1 MLNTLIVGA
10 SGYAGAE
17 LVTYVNRHPDMTI
30 TALTVS
36 AQSNDAGKLIS
47 DLHPQ
52 LKGIVDL
59 PLQPMS
65 DISEFSAGVDVVF
78 LATAH
83 EVSHDLA
90 PQFLQAGCVV
100 FDLSGAFRVND
111 GTFYEK
117 YYGFTHQHPELLE
130 QAVYGLAEWNAD
142 KLKEANLIA
151 VPGCYPTAAQLSLKP
166 LIDAG
171 LLDLSQWPVINATS
185 GVSGAGRKAAISNSF
200 CEVSLQPYGVFTH
213 RHQPEIATHLGT
225 EVIFTPHLGNFPRG
239 ILETITCRL
248 KAGVTHAQVAQALQQ
263 AYGDKPLVR
272 LYDKGVPAL
281 KNVVGLPFCDIGFAV
296 QGEHLIVVA
305 TEDNLLKGAAAQAM
319 QCANIRFGFAQ
330 TQSLIDGDLINV
342 LLSFGLVF
350 PSLLLLTTNIFTTN
364 GANLYSTSLNLAN
377 SFKLN
382 RNIMLAVLIAISALA
397 TMTQPYKI
405 DSLFVFLSTLGII
418 VPPLCGIIL
427 ADFYLVHRGKYIDYN
442 KATFKKWNLVPW
454 ITWAIALIC
463 VKFIPFGL
471 ASLNGIVIG
480 ALLYALI
487 TYIVKPN
494 VVSESKG

>member
-17 LVTYVNRHPDMTI
+17 LATYVNRHPHMNI

-52 LKGIVDL
+52 LKGVLDL

-65 DISEFSAGVDVVF
+65 DIREFTDGVDVVF

-90 PQFLQAGCVV
+90 PQFLDAGCVV

-111 GTFYEK
+111 AAFYDK
-117 YYGFTHQHPELLE
+117 FYGFTHQHPELLA
-130 QAVYGLAEWNAD
+130 QAVYGLAEWNRDA
-142 KLKEANLIA
+142 LKEATLVA

-171 LLDLSQWPVINATS
+171 LLDLNQWPVINATS

-200 CEVSLQPYGVFTH
+200 CEVSLQPYGIFTH
-213 RHQPEIATHLGT
+213 RHQPEITSHLGA
-225 EVIFTPHLGNFPRG
+225 EVIFTPHLGSFPRG

-248 KAGVTHAQVAQALQQ
+248 KPGASAQQVAATFQD

-305 TEDNLLKGAAAQAM
+305 TEDNLLKGAAAQAV
-319 QCANIRFGFAQ
+319 QCMNIRFGFAE
-330 TQSLIDGDLINV
+330 TQSLI
-342 LLSFGLVF
+342 
-350 PSLLLLTTNIFTTN
+350 
-364 GANLYSTSLNLAN
+364 
-377 SFKLN
+377 
-382 RNIMLAVLIAISALA
+382 
-397 TMTQPYKI
+397 
-405 DSLFVFLSTLGII
+405 
-418 VPPLCGIIL
+418 
-427 ADFYLVHRGKYIDYN
+427 
-442 KATFKKWNLVPW
+442 
-454 ITWAIALIC
+454 
-463 VKFIPFGL
+463 
-471 ASLNGIVIG
+471 
-480 ALLYALI
+480 
-487 TYIVKPN
+487 
-494 VVSESKG
+494 